1 MGPFFYGINNQK
13 QEYTEEEYMKGIILP
28 TDKYNEF
35 FTRYI
40 KLHQDVLTDIEHCKM
55 ELDTLLHTDD
65 GFYAEMISEYLE
77 ELLERWDS
85 VYSQI
90 LKTEFD
96 QKEKIVSAYLEKMQ
110 AADEE

>member
-1 MGPFFYGINNQK
+1 
-13 QEYTEEEYMKGIILP
+13 MKGIILP

-40 KLHQDVLTDIEHCKM
+40 KLHQDVLNDIEHCKM

-96 QKEKIVSAYLEKMQ
+96 QKEKIVSDYLEKMQ